1 MILLLICFVSFM
13 LSFVLFEVVGFII
26 IIIKGLF
33 LFIFNFIFFIFYK
46 IDLII

>member
-1 MILLLICFVSFM
+1 MILLLICFVSLM